1 MAKKEFELAYIE
13 KMLKRGLRDDFMRA
27 ISEIESLLTRKN
39 PIFVNLDVLKAQR
52 LRREVLL
59 FFGEQLDLIKTA
71 FFKTNYVMDRFDV
84 LFLLVKFMPQV
95 QDIEIRQFTDLY
107 LILFYTI
114 RYISSFEGTKEEKDK
129 LANLALK
136 AFSRYDAKEAAKFFI
151 LNPVYEKRLEEIGEK
166 YRFYKEY
173 LFLLDKWVESFF
185 KERTASVEII
195 IPSILIDEIF
205 SSLILTDKIFSLLD
219 WKYKYNDKVKNL
231 FLERM
236 DKIEAFILERIN
248 ILFEGAKESVK
259 KEIGHIIGGY
269 LKNKK
274 MWVSSS

>member
-1 MAKKEFELAYIE
+1 MIKKEFACKEIKEIE
-13 KMLKRGLRDDFMRA
+13 EMLKSDDFMRA
-27 ISEIESLLTRKN
+27 IFKIESLLTRKN
-39 PIFVNLDVLKAQR
+39 PIFVNLDVSSVQR

-59 FFGEQLDLIKTA
+59 FLFGEQLDLIKTA
-71 FFKTNYVMDRFDV
+71 FFKTKYATDKFNI
-84 LFLLVKFMPQV
+84 LFLLVEFMPQV

-136 AFSRYDAKEAAKFFI
+136 AFNRYDAKEAAKFFI

-173 LFLLDKWVESFF
+173 LMFLDRWCHLFEEKKANSITIV
-185 KERTASVEII
+185 
-195 IPSILIDEIF
+195 PSLLIDEIF
-205 SSLILTDKIFSLLD
+205 SCLILTDEIFSLLN
-219 WKYKYNDKVKNL
+219 WKYKGRLKNA

-236 DKIEAFILERIN
+236 NKIEAFILSRIN

-259 KEIGHIIGGY
+259 KEIGYIIGGY

-274 MWVSSS
+274 IVSISS

>member
-1 MAKKEFELAYIE
+1 MAKKEFDYKEIKE
-13 KMLKRGLRDDFMRA
+13 IKEMLKSDDFMCA

-39 PIFVNLDVLKAQR
+39 PIFVNLDVSGIQR
-52 LRREVLL
+52 LRRKAII

-71 FFKTNYVMDRFDV
+71 FFKTKYATDKFNI
-84 LFLLVKFMPQV
+84 LFLLVEFIPQV

-248 ILFEGAKESVK
+248 ILFEGAKDPIK
-259 KEIGHIIGGY
+259 KEMSHIIDGY
-269 LKNKK
+269 LKSKK
-274 MWVSSS
+274 IWVSS